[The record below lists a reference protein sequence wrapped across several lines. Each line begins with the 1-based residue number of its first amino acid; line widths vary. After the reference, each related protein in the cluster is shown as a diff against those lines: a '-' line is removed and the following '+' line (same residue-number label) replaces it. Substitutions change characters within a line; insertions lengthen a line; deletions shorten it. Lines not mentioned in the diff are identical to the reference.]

1 MPHAGLLLGDT
12 SVISAFTGLVFSW
25 RKQTISK
32 QIYSLDGG
40 PNRSKC
46 LRGRSGFNFDVFT

>member
-1 MPHAGLLLGDT
+1 MLHAGLLLGDT
-12 SVISAFTGLVFSW
+12 SVISAFIGLVLSW

-32 QIYSLDGG
+32 QVYSLDGR

-46 LRGRSGFNFDVFT
+46 LRG